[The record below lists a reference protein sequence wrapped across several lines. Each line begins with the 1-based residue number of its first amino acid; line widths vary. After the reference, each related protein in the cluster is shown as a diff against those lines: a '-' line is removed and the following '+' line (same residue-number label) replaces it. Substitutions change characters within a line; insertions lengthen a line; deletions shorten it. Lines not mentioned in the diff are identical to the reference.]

1 MATGARSGLLEL
13 NRTYPLDGEVS
24 SQLRSFNAVA
34 ESFWGTLKRELG
46 RGWWPTRAEARRAV
60 FHYITIFY
68 NRQRRHSALG
78 YLTPQ
83 EAIDRYSHRQTLVA

>member
-1 MATGARSGLLEL
+1 MTGWASVAPWAGRARAS
-13 NRTYPLDGEVS
+13 T
-24 SQLRSFNAVA
+24 AVA

-46 RGWWPTRAEARRAV
+46 RAWWPTRADGRRAV
-60 FHYITIFY
+60 FHYISIFY

-83 EAIDRYSHRQTLVA
+83 EAIDRYSQRQILVA